1 MKGTTSMS
9 TADPIVILNEFKGDI
24 DSTDTTRDIYSED
37 TSIFSIRPRV
47 VVFPRDVADL
57 STLISYAQKHHG
69 SVSLTAR
76 SAGTDM
82 SGGPLTDSI
91 VVDFTRYFG
100 NIIDVNTQKA
110 TVQPGV
116 FYRDFEK
123 ETLRHDAI
131 LPSYTASKELNTV
144 GGMVANNSG
153 GEKSLTY
160 GKTERYVRGL
170 KMVLQDGIEYTFK
183 KLTRAELE
191 VKKALQNY
199 EGEIY
204 RKIESVIQDNYESIM
219 AAKPAVNKNSAGYGI
234 WNVWDREHDTFD
246 LTQLFVGSQG
256 TLGFV
261 SEITFDLVKPRPAS
275 RMLVVFLR
283 QRHFA
288 QLGDIV
294 KVVLKEKPESFESYD
309 DKTFNVMVRVFPKLF
324 KRLGGNPFKLAKDF
338 WPEIKMVLTGGIPKL
353 VLMAEF
359 AADTEAEAATMAKAA
374 EYALAQQYGDISTHI
389 TASKEEAH
397 KFWTI
402 RRESFKLLREN
413 VSNRHTA
420 PFIDDMVVSPEYLPE
435 FLPKLYSI
443 LDEYKLI
450 YTVAGHVGDGNFHII
465 PLMDFSRPDFLEIVS
480 ELSERVYTL
489 VAHYHGTTTGEH
501 NDGLIRTPYLH
512 KIFQP
517 DVLKVFQDIKEI
529 FDPHRIFNPHK
540 KVDPRP
546 DLLRT
551 SVKRAWASESLKK
564 V

>member
-1 MKGTTSMS
+1 MAYT
-9 TADPIVILNEFKGDI
+9 DPITLPESFKGDV
-24 DSTDTTRDIYSED
+24 DSTDATRDIYSED

-57 STLISYAQKHHG
+57 STLISYAQKHRD

-91 VVDFTRYFG
+91 VVDFTRYFC
-100 NIIDVNTQKA
+100 NIIDVNAQKA

-160 GKTERYVRGL
+160 GKTERYVHGL

-191 VKKALQNY
+191 VKKAQQNY
-199 EGEIY
+199 EGDIY
-204 RKIESVIQDNYESIM
+204 RKIESLIQDNYESIM

-234 WNVWDREHDTFD
+234 WNVWDRERDTLD

-261 SEITFDLVKPRPAS
+261 SEITFDLVKPRLAS

-324 KRLGGNPFKLAKDF
+324 KRLGANPFKLAKDF

-374 EYALAQQYGDISTHI
+374 EYALTRQYGDISTHI
-389 TASKEEAH
+389 TASKEEAN

-465 PLMDFSRPDFLEIVS
+465 PLMDFSRPDFLEIVN

-489 VAHYHGTTTGEH
+489 VAQYHGTTTGEH

-551 SVKRAWASESLKK
+551 SVKRVWASESLKE